1 MKIISDTGPIIGLA
15 KIGKISLLK
24 SIADEVLIP
33 PMVHR
38 ELFAKVG
45 TEADQIDWALNDF
58 IRIEK
63 AVTLDTVTER
73 VLADLGEGEKQVIA
87 LASNLEKDIVLLLDD
102 HAARG
107 VAEKLNIPMIGLI
120 GLLLISKEKGLV
132 QNVVSLIEELR
143 KKGYWLSEDVIEV
156 ARLLAG
162 E

>member
-1 MKIISDTGPIIGLA
+1 MLT
-15 KIGKISLLK
+15 
-24 SIADEVLIP
+24 
-33 PMVHR
+33 
-38 ELFAKVG
+38 
-45 TEADQIDWALNDF
+45 
-58 IRIEK
+58 
-63 AVTLDTVTER
+63 
-73 VLADLGEGEKQVIA
+73 
-87 LASNLEKDIVLLLDD
+87 SNLEKDIVLLLDD

-143 KKGYWLSEDVIEV
+143 KKGYWLSDDVIEV